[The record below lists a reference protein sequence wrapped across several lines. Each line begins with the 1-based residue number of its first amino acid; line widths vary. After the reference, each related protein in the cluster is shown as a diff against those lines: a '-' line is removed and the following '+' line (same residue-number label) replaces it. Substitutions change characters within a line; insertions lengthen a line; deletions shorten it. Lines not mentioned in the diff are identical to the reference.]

1 MKTFILTMI
10 LVVSLATMFTSGAA
24 CDKTLQSAPD
34 AAAVTTYALIATKKA
49 SEKYSDTMNKI
60 NMMLGAK
67 DLPSE
72 EREAI
77 SHCREKYREAS
88 SQMASGADHL
98 SSCDF
103 RHTRQE
109 FMDALT
115 AVRSCLDRLHDSFQS
130 LPLYVLV
137 EADFAVTGVASD
149 LEALTNSGW

>member
-1 MKTFILTMI
+1 
-10 LVVSLATMFTSGAA
+10 MFTSGAA
-24 CDKTLQSAPD
+24 YDKVISTKMVYVGTMSAGRPCNPRRMLPRSQP
-34 AAAVTTYALIATKKA
+34 TRLSTKKA
-49 SEKYSDTMNKI
+49 SLKYSDTMNKI
-60 NMMLGAK
+60 NVMLEAK
-67 DLPSE
+67 DLPGE

-130 LPLYVLV
+130 LPLYALV
-137 EADFAVTGVASD
+137 EADFAVTGVARD